1 MSKDGVYDV
10 IIVGAAAAGLTAAL
24 YAARQGLKTLVVSKD
39 LGGQALLTNHVQNYP
54 GYDTVDGFSLV
65 SKFAEQA
72 KSFGAELHLEE
83 ATGIKDEDGVFT
95 VKTLT
100 REFIANA
107 LILAFGKT
115 PRDLGA
121 AGEDKFKGRGL
132 SFCATCDA
140 PLYRGRTVAV
150 VGSAEYAADAA
161 LLLSDLAKKVYLI
174 FNRSK
179 MAVDE
184 ATSADLESRSNITQL
199 PNSKVTAVQ
208 GNMIV
213 ESIKVLSGN
222 SKSETVYPV
231 DGVFVEQGY
240 VAMTSLAKDLVALNE
255 RREIITDKQGLTSH
269 PGIFAAGD
277 VTDIPFKQIVVSAG
291 QGCVAALSAYN
302 YLQQKRGRALI
313 RGDWKRRKQAA

>member
-1 MSKDGVYDV
+1 MSKDAAYDV

-24 YAARQGLKTLVVSKD
+24 YAARQGMKTLVVSKD
-39 LGGQALLTNHVQNYP
+39 LGGQALLTNHIQNYP
-54 GYDTVDGFSLV
+54 GYDTVDGFSLA

-72 KSFGAELHLEE
+72 KGFGAEIHLEE
-83 ATGIKDEDGVFT
+83 AKELKDEDGIFA
-95 VKTLT
+95 VKTPT
-100 REFIANA
+100 QEFTSHA

-115 PRDLGA
+115 PRDLGV
-121 AGEDKFKGRGL
+121 AGEDEYKGKGL
-132 SFCATCDA
+132 SFCATCDG

-150 VGSAEYAADAA
+150 VGTAEYAADAA
-161 LLLSDLAKKVYLI
+161 LLLSDLAGKVYLI

-184 ATSADLESRSNITQL
+184 ATLADLQSRSNITQI

-208 GNMIV
+208 GGLTV
-213 ESIKVLSGN
+213 ETIKVRDES
-222 SKSETVYPV
+222 SKTETVYPV

-240 VAMTSLAKDLVALNE
+240 IAKTDLAQGLVALNE
-255 RREIITDKQGLTSH
+255 RREIISDKEGRTSH

-302 YLQQKRGRALI
+302 YLQQKRGKALI
-313 RGDWKRRKQAA
+313 RGDWKRRK

>member
-1 MSKDGVYDV
+1 MSKDAAYDV

-24 YAARQGLKTLVVSKD
+24 YAARQGMKTLVVSKD
-39 LGGQALLTNHVQNYP
+39 LGGQALLTNHIQNYP

-72 KSFGAELHLEE
+72 KGFGAEIHLEE
-83 ATGIKDEDGVFT
+83 AKELKDEDGIFA
-95 VKTLT
+95 VKTPT
-100 REFIANA
+100 QEFTSHA

-115 PRDLGA
+115 PRDLGVT
-121 AGEDKFKGRGL
+121 GEDEYKGKGL
-132 SFCATCDA
+132 SFCATCDG

-150 VGSAEYAADAA
+150 VGTAEYAADAA
-161 LLLSDLAKKVYLI
+161 LLLSDLAGKVYLI

-184 ATSADLESRSNITQL
+184 ATLADLQSRSNITQI

-208 GNMIV
+208 GGLTV
-213 ESIKVLSGN
+213 ETIKVRDES
-222 SKSETVYPV
+222 SKTETVYPV

-240 VAMTSLAKDLVALNE
+240 IAKTDLAQGLVALNE
-255 RREIITDKQGLTSH
+255 RREIISDKEGRTSH

-302 YLQQKRGRALI
+302 YLQQKRGKALI
-313 RGDWKRRKQAA
+313 RGDWKRRK

>member
-1 MSKDGVYDV
+1 MSKDAAYDV

-24 YAARQGLKTLVVSKD
+24 YAARQGMKTLVVSKD
-39 LGGQALLTNHVQNYP
+39 LGGQALLTNHIQNYP

-72 KSFGAELHLEE
+72 KGFGAEIHLDE
-83 ATGIKDEDGVFT
+83 AKDLKDEDGIFT
-95 VKTLT
+95 VKTPT
-100 REFIANA
+100 REFTSHA

-115 PRDLGA
+115 PRDLGVT
-121 AGEDKFKGRGL
+121 GEDDYKGKGL

-150 VGSAEYAADAA
+150 VGTAEYAADAA
-161 LLLSDLAKKVYLI
+161 LLLSDLAGKVYLI

-184 ATSADLESRSNITQL
+184 ATLADLQSRSNITQI

-208 GNMIV
+208 GGLTV
-213 ESIKVLSGN
+213 ETIKVRDES
-222 SKSETVYPV
+222 SKTETVYPV

-240 VAMTSLAKDLVALNE
+240 IAMTDLAQGLVALNE
-255 RREIITDKQGLTSH
+255 RKEIISDKEGRTSH

-302 YLQQKRGRALI
+302 YLQQKRGKALI
-313 RGDWKRRKQAA
+313 RGDWKRRK

>member
-1 MSKDGVYDV
+1 MSKDAVYDV

-24 YAARQGLKTLVVSKD
+24 YAARQGMQTLVISKD
-39 LGGQALLTNHVQNYP
+39 LGGQALLTNHIQNYP
-54 GYDTVDGFSLV
+54 GYDSVDGFGLV

-72 KSFGAELHLEE
+72 KGFGAELHFEE
-83 ATGIKDEDGVFT
+83 VREVRDENGVFT
-95 VKTLT
+95 VKTPT
-100 REFIANA
+100 REFMSHT

-115 PRDLGA
+115 PRDLGVV
-121 AGEDKFKGRGL
+121 GEEEFKGKGL
-132 SFCATCDA
+132 SFCATCDG

-161 LLLSDLAKKVYLI
+161 LLLSDLAVNVYLI

-179 MAVDE
+179 MTIDE
-184 ATSADLESRSNITQL
+184 ETMADLQSRSNITQI

-208 GNMIV
+208 GGMTV
-213 ESIKVLSGN
+213 EAVKVLN
-222 SKSETVYPV
+222 ETSHTEDVYPV

-240 VAMTSLAKDLVALNE
+240 IAMTDLVKDLVKLNQ
-255 RREIITDKQGLTSH
+255 RKEIITDKDGNTSQ

-277 VTDIPFKQIVVSAG
+277 VTDIPFKQIIVSAG

-302 YLQQKRGRALI
+302 YLQQKRGKALI
-313 RGDWKRRKQAA
+313 RGDWKRRKK